1 MPRPRSTPIP
11 TTAPVAKGGKRAA
24 GDRQFAT
31 ALARGLEVLRAF
43 NGDEYWLANQEIARR
58 SKLTRPTVSRL
69 TYTLTR
75 LGYLSYDEKLRK
87 YGVAI
92 GVLSLV
98 QPILKRIELRH
109 FVRPLMQAYA
119 DKVNAAVGLGTADG
133 LDALYLDVCR
143 GAEAVTVRLDPGS
156 RIDLATSAM
165 GRALFAALG
174 SEAQGDVLRRCEKR
188 DPRNFKRIE
197 RGLLNAVD
205 DVRERGF
212 CMSTSDWSKDVNGV
226 GVPLR
231 LEQGGMVFA
240 LNCGGAAWT
249 LPRKRLETVV
259 GPGLVK
265 LGDRIAGTTL
275 SLG

>member
-1 MPRPRSTPIP
+1 M
-11 TTAPVAKGGKRAA
+11 
-24 GDRQFAT
+24 T
-31 ALARGLEVLRAF
+31 ALSRGLDVLRAF
-43 NGDEYWLANQEIARR
+43 HGSEQWLGNQEIASR
-58 SKLTRPTVSRL
+58 SKLTKPTVSRL

-75 LGYLSYDEKLRK
+75 LGYLSYDSASRK
-87 YGVAI
+87 YSVAV

-98 QPILKRIELRH
+98 QPILKRVELRH
-109 FVRPLMQAYA
+109 LVRPLMQAYA

-156 RIDLATSAM
+156 RIDIATSAM
-165 GRALFAALG
+165 GRALFAAMDAG
-174 SEAQGDVLRRCEKR
+174 AREDVLRRCKTR
-188 DPRNFKRIE
+188 DPKNFKRIE
-197 RGLLNAVD
+197 RGLLNAAD
-205 DVRERGF
+205 DVLERGY
-212 CMSTSDWSKDVNGV
+212 CVSASDWSPDVNGV

-231 LEQGGMVFA
+231 LNQAGMVFA

-249 LPRKRLETVV
+249 LPLRRLETEV

-265 LGDRIAGTTL
+265 LGEQIASSKL